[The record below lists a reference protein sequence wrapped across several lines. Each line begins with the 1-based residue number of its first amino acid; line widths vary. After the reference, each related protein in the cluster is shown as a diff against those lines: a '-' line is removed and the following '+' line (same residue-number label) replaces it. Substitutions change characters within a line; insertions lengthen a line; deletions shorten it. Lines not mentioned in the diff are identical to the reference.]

1 MWSLHRERKVY
12 DHKGLSHYEYDFYAV
27 YDSRADLE
35 KDIQD
40 YHECGLD
47 GFIVGEVDA

>member
-1 MWSLHRERKVY
+1 MYSLYRERKVM
-12 DHKGLSHYEYDFYAV
+12 DDQGLPYYEYDFYAV

-35 KDIQD
+35 KDVQD

-47 GFIVGEVDA
+47 GFIIREVDA